1 MFLLPLKQPTRR
13 VFLERRSRRL
23 ARCVWLGRVGQE
35 VARVWRLGVS
45 FLLAF
50 GRKLGRPTRQVA
62 AGQHGAC
69 SPPSMKFTSASRDRC
84 GQVRIMESSCRLVE
98 CPLVP
103 RAGGRASKWT
113 RCQVR
118 RARLLHAHSAVPP
131 AEIDQATSH
140 FIADREQVDD
150 LQDLRGGRSKRV
162 LHESKSREWDAT
174 LTRSPSGTV
183 QRCSTTFQSATS
195 LLRSLNSAVAVWEGR
210 RCLTLSKPRRREG
223 G

>member
-1 MFLLPLKQPTRR
+1 
-13 VFLERRSRRL
+13 
-23 ARCVWLGRVGQE
+23 
-35 VARVWRLGVS
+35 
-45 FLLAF
+45 
-50 GRKLGRPTRQVA
+50 
-62 AGQHGAC
+62 
-69 SPPSMKFTSASRDRC
+69 MKFTSASRDRC
-84 GQVRIMESSCRLVE
+84 RRVPVRESFCRLVA

-103 RAGGRASKWT
+103 RAGGRANKWT

-150 LQDLRGGRSKRV
+150 LQDLRGGRFKRV

-210 RCLTLSKPRRREG
+210 RCLTLLKPRRREG
-223 G
+223 GWPSSVSGNERYCKGECELGQVSIVKLKG